1 MTDILRKKE
10 GDLMD
15 DVIKWQY
22 EQKVIPA
29 EEAVK
34 FVKSGDNIS
43 YGEFALFPKTLDA
56 ALAKRAHELE
66 NVMVMGVSIT
76 SVPEILKADP
86 ERKHFILHDL
96 HFSAISRYAGD
107 QNLCHYIPN
116 TYQQGPRIIRKYA
129 DNDVAFITVSSMDG
143 RGFFNIGLANS
154 VTPAA
159 IYKSKMVIAEVN
171 ENIPVCLGGNQ
182 ESIHLSQI
190 DYIVEGRNDPLI
202 ELPDIEPTPED
213 EKIAK
218 IILNEI
224 EDGSCLQLGIGGLP
238 NAVGALIADSDLK
251 DLGVHSEM
259 MMDAFVDLYEKG
271 RITGAKKSIDKF
283 KMVYS
288 FALGSKR
295 LYEFLDHNP
304 VCASYP
310 VDYTNDPRIIALNDR
325 TIAINNALSIDLLT
339 QVSSETIGFRQISGT
354 GGQLDFVIGA
364 FNSSKGKG
372 IICLHSTYTDSKG
385 NVHSRIT
392 PTLPLGTV
400 ITVPRSMV
408 QYIATEYGIVQL
420 KGKSTW
426 QRAEELIQIA
436 HPDFRDELIKEAQK
450 MKIWLRSNKLEL

>member
-1 MTDILRKKE
+1 MKE
-10 GDLMD
+10 GVIMD

-29 EEAVK
+29 AEAVK
-34 FVKSGDNIS
+34 YVKSGDSVS
-43 YGEFALFPKTLDA
+43 YGEFALFPRTLDA
-56 ALAKRAHELE
+56 YLAKRANELE
-66 NVMVMGVSIT
+66 DVQVMGVSFT
-76 SVPEILKADP
+76 SVPEIVKADP
-86 ERKHFILHDL
+86 ERKHFILQDL
-96 HFSAISRYAGD
+96 HFSAISRYIGD
-107 QNLCHYIPN
+107 RNLCHYIPN
-116 TYQQGPRIIRKYA
+116 TYQQGPRIIRKYF
-129 DNDVAFITVSSMDG
+129 DIDVAFISVSPMDG

-159 IYKSKMVIAEVN
+159 IYKAKIVIAEVN
-171 ENIPVCLGGNQ
+171 ENIPTCLGGNQ

-190 DYIVEGRNDPLI
+190 DYIVEGRNDPLFEI
-202 ELPDIEPTPED
+202 PNIPPTPED
-213 EKIAK
+213 EKIAQ

-271 RITGAKKSIDKF
+271 RITGAKKTIDKF
-283 KMVYS
+283 KMVYT

-325 TIAINNALSIDLLT
+325 IIAINNALSVDLLT
-339 QVSSETIGFRQISGT
+339 QVSSETVGTRQISGT

-364 FNSSKGKG
+364 FNSSRGKG
-372 IICLHSTYTDSKG
+372 IICLHSTYQDSKG
-385 NVHSRIT
+385 EFHSRIT
-392 PTLPLGTV
+392 PTLPLGSVT
-400 ITVPRSMV
+400 TVPRSMV
-408 QYIATEYGIVQL
+408 QYIATEYGIAQF

-426 QRAEELIQIA
+426 ARAESLIEIA
-436 HPDFRDELIKEAQK
+436 HPDFRDELIKEAEK
-450 MKIWLRSNKLEL
+450 MKIWIKSNKLEI